1 MEVFVDVDVQF
12 DFCDPAGALYVPDSP
27 NEAFR
32 KLTRMAV
39 DRRIPIVGS
48 VDSHA
53 YDAWEFASNDNVGPR
68 GEKPNFPDHCIKGT
82 PGWLKLAGTLPPRF
96 RFVPN
101 VLEAKIEPFVD
112 ELASRRCHALYFEK
126 EVYSMFANPLAERVL
141 AALVRRL
148 EADPRFVVYGVATD
162 YCVAAAVLG
171 LRERGYRT
179 ALVTDAITGID
190 EAGSARSLEQ
200 MRGAGADLIRLSD
213 LL

>member
-1 MEVFVDVDVQF
+1 
-12 DFCDPAGALYVPDSP
+12 
-27 NEAFR
+27 
-32 KLTRMAV
+32 
-39 DRRIPIVGS
+39 
-48 VDSHA
+48 
-53 YDAWEFASNDNVGPR
+53 
-68 GEKPNFPDHCIKGT
+68 
-82 PGWLKLAGTLPPRF
+82 PPRF